1 MFLDHRRRVV
11 LAVLSLCLAPAAAL
25 AQPNA
30 EVSGTVVDART
41 GVPVAGAAVSA
52 GGRRTGTDDDGG
64 FRLCGLP
71 AGETTVRAEAHRHHP
86 AAASVILAPGG
97 GAAVTLGLEPDTAR
111 PTSIILDR
119 RPYAPR
125 PSPPPMYILDGER
138 VFFMMTG
145 CETPVPGIR
154 VIEEIPADD
163 ITEIQ
168 VFRDDEAVAR
178 YGPEARRGVVIITT
192 RRPRTP

>member
-1 MFLDHRRRVV
+1 MFLDPRRRVAF
-11 LAVLSLCLAPAAAL
+11 AVLSLCLAPAATA
-25 AQPNA
+25 AQPGA

-41 GVPVAGAAVSA
+41 GLPVAGAAVSA
-52 GGRRTGTDDDGG
+52 GARRTGTDDAGS
-64 FRLCGLP
+64 FRLCRLS
-71 AGETTVRAEAHRHHP
+71 AGETEVRAEAHRHHP
-86 AAASVILAPGG
+86 ASASVILAPGRS
-97 GAAVTLGLEPDTAR
+97 AAVTLGLEPDTTGPMR
-111 PTSIILDR
+111 IVLDR
-119 RPYAPR
+119 SYAPR

-138 VFFMMTG
+138 VFVMMTG

-154 VIEEIPADD
+154 VINDFPEDD

-178 YGPEARRGVVIITT
+178 YGPEAREGVVIITT